1 MIKNKNKLLRCTNK
15 RPRDRL
21 VFSAA
26 LVVLMV
32 LMASCTSAVSDEVGS
47 ESVPDGTQV
56 VPTETPPQDGDAN
69 GDQDGDAAQETP
81 PPPTAAGGSSP
92 STGDT
97 STTEVSN
104 GGESDE
110 AGGSSGKAILE
121 EIFSEEELENLKEVF
136 SEEELAE
143 MAETFTEADLRNF
156 LASYAEELEPPTE
169 DEIAARWEEL
179 LGEEG
184 LEDMRQN
191 AIAVIYEGQDY
202 EGYSDE
208 YVLAAAYRDRAFLDD
223 DPLGIDLNDRSTP
236 LGAFCWAVSQV
247 FWAAVFATDATAAG
261 NSFLG
266 VKTTDRPVPFV
277 SLQHLWLWHV
287 EQEVA
292 RRGLDL
298 WWVTGPADFQPS
310 LLRTLQNVTAPEFRD
325 VVFASDLPPQL
336 RPVAEEMYGH
346 FTEWLNW
353 PVQSVRPTVEEISGY
368 RGLEE
373 ITEEQIS
380 QIWREESEIVLTEN
394 DYMEFAA
401 AVGLLAEEEIRD
413 LLDAGC
419 RGRSYVELQ
428 KRTCPTW
435 VTEASASA
443 RSACEEEED
452 EDIAQCSMALPW
464 VCDVPG
470 LTPLGD
476 VDFSQ
481 E

>member
-1 MIKNKNKLLRCTNK
+1 M
-15 RPRDRL
+15 
-21 VFSAA
+21 FSAA

-32 LMASCTSAVSDEVGS
+32 LAASCTSAVSDEVGS
-47 ESVPDGTQV
+47 ESVPDVTQA
-56 VPTETPPQDGDAN
+56 VPTETPPQDGD
-69 GDQDGDAAQETP
+69 QDGDAVQES

-92 STGDT
+92 SVGDT
-97 STTEVSN
+97 STTKVSN
-104 GGESDE
+104 GEESDE

-121 EIFSEEELENLKEVF
+121 EIFSEEELENLKEAF
-136 SEEELAE
+136 SEEDLVE

-156 LASYAEELEPPTE
+156 LASYAEELEPPSE
-169 DEIAARWEEL
+169 EEIAARWEEL

-208 YVLAAAYRDRAFLDD
+208 YVLATAYHDRAFLDG

-261 NSFLG
+261 NSLLG
-266 VKTTDRPVPFV
+266 VTTTERPVPFV
-277 SLQHLWLWHV
+277 SLQHLWLWHI
-287 EQEVA
+287 EQEAA

-310 LLRTLQNVTAPEFRD
+310 LLRTLQSVTAPEFRD

-346 FTEWLNW
+346 FTEWLDW
-353 PVQSVRPTVEEISGY
+353 PVQSVRPTVDEISGY

-401 AVGLLAEEEIRD
+401 AVSLLTEEETRD

-419 RGRSYVELQ
+419 KGRSYVEFQ
-428 KRTCPTW
+428 ERACPAW

-476 VDFSQ
+476 VTFSQ